1 MARQAI
7 LTKDEKVFGYELL
20 FRNGVESYFC
30 APDSE
35 IASRSTLDTSML
47 LGLDVLCD
55 GRRAFINCT
64 RDTLL
69 NDAIGHPGGDT
80 VLRRIGELLVA
91 GVRDSDEVC
100 RWAGDEFV
108 ILFPETTAEQRGVML
123 KRIGPWRCRM
133 LAEKVET
140 REDFH
145 SARNS
150 GFVYFQGFF
159 FRRPELM
166 QTHEIP
172 ANRLNYMRMLQAVSQ
187 PELDSRGIENA
198 IKSEASLCYR
208 LLRYLNS
215 ATFGF
220 ATEIHSVRHAL
231 AMLGEREVRRWVRL
245 VATLAAGQDKPSDL
259 ILSALV
265 RARFCETLSSKIQH
279 GGSDLFLLGLIS
291 AMDSI
296 LGIPMSDVL
305 ENVPLD
311 QETAAVLRGG
321 ASPLRPLYQLML
333 AQESGNWESVP
344 ALARQLS
351 LDETEVAAASAEAMQ
366 WAREV
371 TSS

>member
-1 MARQAI
+1 
-7 LTKDEKVFGYELL
+7 
-20 FRNGVESYFC
+20 
-30 APDSE
+30 
-35 IASRSTLDTSML
+35 
-47 LGLDVLCD
+47 
-55 GRRAFINCT
+55 
-64 RDTLL
+64 
-69 NDAIGHPGGDT
+69 
-80 VLRRIGELLVA
+80 
-91 GVRDSDEVC
+91 
-100 RWAGDEFV
+100 
-108 ILFPETTAEQRGVML
+108 
-123 KRIGPWRCRM
+123 
-133 LAEKVET
+133 
-140 REDFH
+140 
-145 SARNS
+145 
-150 GFVYFQGFF
+150 
-159 FRRPELM
+159 
-166 QTHEIP
+166 
-172 ANRLNYMRMLQAVSQ
+172 MRMLQAVSQ
-187 PELDSRGIENA
+187 PELDSRAIENA

-279 GGSDLFLLGLIS
+279 GDSDLFLLGLIS